1 MGSVG
6 VRGEVRGEVRV
17 EQGSRARDSRAE
29 WGLCRCSGQ
38 EGGGSAGGSGARG
51 SALSTPTVPPPE
63 RPDPPCLQLLAGVEA
78 HLNHAVLVSASE
90 VVGEVHVGE
99 PGCKPLARVCRHQ
112 VAPHPHSPRS
122 TICGDP

>member
-6 VRGEVRGEVRV
+6 VRGEVRGEVGV

-29 WGLCRCSGQ
+29 WGLCRCGGQ
-38 EGGGSAGGSGARG
+38 EGGGSAGGSGAS
-51 SALSTPTVPPPE
+51 SALSTPPVPSPE
-63 RPDPPCLQLLAGVEA
+63 RLDSPRLQLLAGVEA

-99 PGCKPLARVCRHQ
+99 SGCKPLARVCRHQ
-112 VAPHPHSPRS
+112 AVPLSHSPRS